1 MEGTSRRPSQPVMY
15 PRRSSSVDRG
25 MSSSMLS
32 RNSKH
37 FGHGSDSDRIG
48 SDAAASRPVVEWS
61 ENLSSP
67 LRAGSTSRPARSVLR
82 NLTPTDPELEDDW
95 PRPKI
100 HHVPGSYQ
108 TETGETDIDLTTPT
122 QYIEQS
128 YAAHDEYPWSEPIE
142 LEMAN
147 GQPKVLEAAQ
157 NSKAPMPQAAHSSSS
172 NLPLHSIREQS
183 SASTLKSIPST
194 KDARQPLQTARGK
207 AIDHASS
214 VERLI
219 SHRQDHDGHS
229 QTPNTH
235 IPESSPG
242 FEEGNPSFSSLPTQQ
257 IVELLNKL
265 PPLTQDMVEHLQAQ
279 YRSDS
284 PSASTDIVASNVG
297 NSSPSIYSRQ
307 SSIRLRARTISQKP
321 SVGSQIPLELVHDS
335 QDQENQFAPY
345 SEAEIRVVVDQKPS
359 SLDEVLTDLP
369 EQSLRLNAG
378 LPVVRP
384 VFAKDSGDFRSE
396 AARLKQS
403 PSLPSSN
410 DTNETTD
417 LTRLAA
423 QPRLYNKHSYQN
435 PSPVV
440 PLTGAKSPE
449 PRLHWMRQLLGKR
462 SLAALIEEAQ
472 SPNLTTRP
480 GYKLKYP
487 TVDDR
492 AISSADTTQGRE
504 VPETPVR
511 IQSHIKHAIEPDYS
525 TSMPPA
531 HLSRSE
537 SFGKVIVELESLL
550 KEALV
555 IAEKA
560 ADKKEQDRA
569 LEVYV
574 QDRLDPTSTIDSSPH
589 QQSSSHVT
597 PKMSFERGYE
607 AIDYAPR
614 TSGVAKQQGST
625 TTKEIEPSSSPQAK
639 FQQETLVLSG
649 PYRTGGVPRSPSALT
664 RGRNSHPRRA
674 ITYSPSSEHV
684 QQIMV
689 ERGIMPQTPSMEFLH
704 LKQEPAGL
712 QKETND
718 IIRAPPDAIVE
729 EPVHHISTKDWA
741 LPHRNRQYPEAI
753 AQPLPR
759 RPISMLLST
768 KESQIR
774 LYRKDRPVT
783 EAPPK
788 EEAQKFISLHGRPPI
803 QPRGSSIKSNRRS
816 VSEASVYHYETNC
829 SSSSVD
835 SVGEAY
841 VANFRTDGLR
851 QRVPTHSS
859 IMDGKREVP
868 GIGHG
873 MPPRQDTITS
883 FRGPASMENPPE
895 NNHRPNSNPGNYS
908 LKNRR
913 HYSVRGAQGFS
924 LSGSHRK
931 APIARDWSTTRKRF
945 VAAIACINTALMGL
959 IIGIY
964 AGEVPAIQYA
974 IVDENRYSILGNV
987 VFFIGLAI
995 PTLVFWPLPLLHGR
1009 KPYTLGALALLLA
1022 LQFPQAIAV
1031 GTTRSP
1037 YVATYRAILLLSR
1050 ALAGFVTGFAN
1061 INFKTTLLDLFGA
1074 SLMSGNP
1081 HGEMVILFDVRRH
1094 GGGMGLWLGIWTWCS
1109 IGSIGLGFTAGA
1121 LIISGLQVAW
1131 GFWITILL
1139 TLAVLLLNVVTP
1151 EVRRSPYRRSMAE
1164 VHMGAD
1170 VSRRIAKGEVMMHL
1184 HSTGPKYWW
1193 EEAMAGCVLCMRLLM
1208 QPGFVVLSLYLSW
1221 IYGQVVMIIILLG
1234 ALTSKYYLLQPEY
1247 VGLCVAAIPLGA
1259 LLAIPF
1265 QKASLFSRARH
1276 HPPRTDSMTFEKRV
1290 TWTSHLVRRVI
1301 FMIILPF
1308 AGLAYTLASGGP
1320 QIPIGIPVL
1329 FAGVIGF
1336 LSNLAIAECN
1346 GIIMETYDTSDLQP
1360 GMTGRPRR
1368 IVPENLHRKR
1378 TNFSCFPRVSAAFAI
1393 TQTFAFIIAA
1403 AATGTGGRVERA
1415 LGAQT
1420 ATAVVA
1426 SVLLVLTVLLVAVLV
1441 RFKVVQVVPTARV
1454 GTNVLGGPEDEWKP
1468 IIIGNPSGTT
1478 RRMSLLELGRWS
1490 RWSEIRRRN
1499 RLIKD

>member
-1 MEGTSRRPSQPVMY
+1 M
-15 PRRSSSVDRG
+15 DRG
-25 MSSSMLS
+25 MSSSM
-32 RNSKH
+32 RRHDSKN
-37 FGHGSDSDRIG
+37 FGYSSDSDRLG
-48 SDAAASRPVVEWS
+48 SNAAASKSGVERS
-61 ENLSSP
+61 KKLSSSFRP
-67 LRAGSTSRPARSVLR
+67 GSTSRTARSVLR
-82 NLTPTDPELEDDW
+82 NLTPTDPELEHDT
-95 PRPKI
+95 PRPRI
-100 HHVPGSYQ
+100 RHVPGSFQ
-108 TETGETDIDLTTPT
+108 TETEERDIDSITPA
-122 QYIEQS
+122 QCVGQS
-128 YAAHDEYPWSEPIE
+128 YAAHDDYPWSESIE
-142 LEMAN
+142 LEIAN
-147 GQPKVLEAAQ
+147 GKSKQTLEAATS
-157 NSKAPMPQAAHSSSS
+157 SKALPQAACSSCSD
-172 NLPLHSIREQS
+172 LPLPSIREQS
-183 SASTLKSIPST
+183 SQSTLKSISST
-194 KDARQPLQTARGK
+194 KDARQPLQTAPDG
-207 AIDHASS
+207 AVGSASDI
-214 VERLI
+214 RPLLL
-219 SHRQDHDGHS
+219 HLQNQGGPS
-229 QTPNTH
+229 QVPNTH
-235 IPESSPG
+235 FPESSAG
-242 FEEGNPSFSSLPTQQ
+242 FEEGKPSVSSLPNQQ
-257 IVELLNKL
+257 IVELLTKL
-265 PPLTQDMVEHLQAQ
+265 PPLTQDMIEHLQAQ
-279 YRSDS
+279 YRSNS
-284 PSASTDIVASNVG
+284 SSSTADIVASNIG
-297 NSSPSIYSRQ
+297 NSSPSVYSRQ
-307 SSIRLRARTISQKP
+307 SSIRLKARDISQTP
-321 SVGSQIPLELVHDS
+321 SIGSHVPLELVHDP
-335 QDQENQFAPY
+335 QDQENQFVSH
-345 SEAEIRVVVDQKPS
+345 SEADLRVVEDQKPS
-359 SLDEVLTDLP
+359 SPNEVLTDLP
-369 EQSLRLNAG
+369 EQSLRPNTG
-378 LPVVRP
+378 LPVVGP
-384 VFAKDSGDFRSE
+384 IIAKETGDFRSE
-396 AARLKQS
+396 AARLQQS
-403 PSLPSSN
+403 PSLPSST
-410 DTNETTD
+410 DTNEMAD
-417 LTRLAA
+417 LTRLAV

-435 PSPVV
+435 PNPVV
-440 PLTGAKSPE
+440 PLAGAKGSE

-472 SPNLTTRP
+472 SPNLTARP

-492 AISSADTTQGRE
+492 ARSSAEPAQERE
-504 VPETPVR
+504 ELETPTDT
-511 IQSHIKHAIEPDYS
+511 IHPHLKHATEPHYS
-525 TSMPPA
+525 SSLQSA
-531 HLSRSE
+531 HLNRTD
-537 SFGKVIVELESLL
+537 SFGRVIGELESIL

-560 ADKKEQDRA
+560 ADKKEQERA
-569 LEVYV
+569 LAVPV
-574 QDRLDPTSTIDSSPH
+574 QNPPDPPRTTDCSRH
-589 QQSSSHVT
+589 QQPGNNVQ
-597 PKMSFERGYE
+597 PKMSFERGSE
-607 AIDYAPR
+607 AIDFAPR
-614 TSGVAKQQGST
+614 TSAVAKHQGLTTPKESGSSAST
-625 TTKEIEPSSSPQAK
+625 QVKS
-639 FQQETLVLSG
+639 QQEPWVVSG
-649 PYRTGGVPRSPSALT
+649 PSRTGGIPRSPSALT
-664 RGRNSHPRRA
+664 RHGNSRPRRD
-674 ITYSPSSEHV
+674 ITYSPASEHV

-689 ERGIMPQTPSMEFLH
+689 ERGIMPQTPGMDFLH
-704 LKQEPAGL
+704 AEREPAFL
-712 QKETND
+712 HEEPND
-718 IIRAPPDAIVE
+718 TTRALPDAIVE
-729 EPVHHISTKDWA
+729 EPIHHISTKDWA

-759 RPISMLLST
+759 RPISTLLST
-768 KESQIR
+768 KESQIH
-774 LYRKDRPVT
+774 LHRKERPAT
-783 EAPPK
+783 EAQPK
-788 EEAQKFISLHGRPPI
+788 EEVQKFISLCSRPPI
-803 QPRGSSIKSNRRS
+803 QPRGSSIKSYRRS
-816 VSEASVYHYETNC
+816 ISEAPVYHYETNC

-841 VANFRTDGLR
+841 IANFRNDGLR

-859 IMDGKREVP
+859 MMDGQRVVA
-868 GIGHG
+868 GIGPE

-883 FRGPASMENPPE
+883 LRGPASIEHPSGNSHTPNANPA
-895 NNHRPNSNPGNYS
+895 NYS

-924 LSGSHRK
+924 LRGSHPK

-945 VAAIACINTALMGL
+945 VAGIACLNTALMGL

-974 IVDENRYSILGNV
+974 IVDENHYSILGNV

-1009 KPYTLGALALLLA
+1009 KPYTISALALLLA

-1050 ALAGFVTGFAN
+1050 ALAGFVMGFAS

-1081 HGEMVILFDVRRH
+1081 HGEMVILYDVRRH
-1094 GGGMGLWLGIWTWCS
+1094 GGGMGIWLGIWTWCS

-1164 VHMGAD
+1164 VHMGSD

-1184 HSTGPKYWW
+1184 YSTGPKYWW
-1193 EEAMAGCVLCMRLLM
+1193 EEVMAGCVLCKRMLM

-1221 IYGQVVMIIILLG
+1221 IYGQVVMVIILLG
-1234 ALTSKYYLLQPEY
+1234 ALTSKYYRLHSEY
-1247 VGLCVAAIPLGA
+1247 VGLCVAVIPLGA

-1290 TWTSHLVRRVI
+1290 SWTSHLVRRVV

-1329 FAGVIGF
+1329 FAGLIGF

-1368 IVPENLHRKR
+1368 IIPENLHRKR
-1378 TNFSCFPRVSAAFAI
+1378 TNFSCFPRISAAFAI
-1393 TQTFAFIIAA
+1393 TQTFAFVIAA

-1426 SVLLVLTVLLVAVLV
+1426 SILLVLTILLVAVLV

>member
-1 MEGTSRRPSQPVMY
+1 MEGISRRPSQAFMY

-25 MSSSMLS
+25 MSSSML
-32 RNSKH
+32 RRDSKA
-37 FGHGSDSDRIG
+37 FGYGSDNDRII
-48 SDAAASRPVVEWS
+48 SDAAASKPPVDWS
-61 ENLSSP
+61 KYLSNP

-82 NLTPTDPELEDDW
+82 NLTPTEPELEDE
-95 PRPKI
+95 RPHLKI
-100 HHVPGSYQ
+100 LHVPGSYQ
-108 TETGETDIDLTTPT
+108 TETGETETGSTTPR
-122 QYIEQS
+122 QYIEHS
-128 YAAHDEYPWSEPIE
+128 YAAHHEHPWFDPIE
-142 LEMAN
+142 QQLPN
-147 GQPKVLEAAQ
+147 GQPEQALEAAE
-157 NSKAPMPQAAHSSSS
+157 NSKAPMPEVAHDNHSD
-172 NLPLHSIREQS
+172 LALHSIREQS
-183 SASTLKSIPST
+183 SDSTLKSISSK
-194 KDARQPLQTARGK
+194 KDARQPFQTASGK
-207 AIDHASS
+207 TIDSASFVQPLNS
-214 VERLI
+214 R
-219 SHRQDHDGHS
+219 RQDHGGHR
-229 QTPNTH
+229 QNPETH

-242 FEEGNPSFSSLPTQQ
+242 FEEGKPSFSSLPTQQ
-257 IVELLNKL
+257 IVELLSKL
-265 PPLTQDMVEHLQAQ
+265 PPLTQDMIEHLQAQ

-297 NSSPSIYSRQ
+297 NSSPSVYSRR
-307 SSIRLRARTISQKP
+307 SSIRLKTRNISQRP
-321 SVGSQIPLELVHDS
+321 SVGSQFPLELVHDS
-335 QDQENQFAPY
+335 QDQENQFLSH
-345 SEAEIRVVVDQKPS
+345 SEAEVRVAEDQKPS
-359 SLDEVLTDLP
+359 SPNEALTHLP
-369 EQSLRLNAG
+369 EQSLGPNTGPAVERS
-378 LPVVRP
+378 
-384 VFAKDSGDFRSE
+384 VFGKDSGDFRSE
-396 AARLKQS
+396 AARLQQS
-403 PSLPSSN
+403 PSMPSSS

-417 LTRLAA
+417 LTRLTV

-440 PLTGAKSPE
+440 PLTGAKNLE

-472 SPNLTTRP
+472 SPKLTARP

-487 TVDDR
+487 TVGDR
-492 AISSADTTQGRE
+492 TRPSGETTQERE
-504 VPETPVR
+504 ELETPTER
-511 IQSHIKHAIEPDYS
+511 IQSNIKHAMEPDYS
-525 TSMPPA
+525 TSLPPA
-531 HLSRSE
+531 HLNRSE
-537 SFGKVIVELESLL
+537 SFGRVIIELESLL
-550 KEALV
+550 KEALI

-569 LEVYV
+569 VEVYV
-574 QDRLDPTSTIDSSPH
+574 QNCVDPTSTTDSSRH
-589 QQSSSHVT
+589 RQSSSHIE
-597 PKMSFERGYE
+597 PKMSFERGNE
-607 AIDYAPR
+607 AMDYVPR
-614 TSGVAKQQGST
+614 TMGVAKHQGFT
-625 TTKEIEPSSSPQAK
+625 ATKETGPSSSLQEK
-639 FQQETLVLSG
+639 LQQETLAVSG
-649 PYRTGGVPRSPSALT
+649 PRQTGGIPRSPSART
-664 RGRNSHPRRA
+664 RHRNRQA
-674 ITYSPSSEHV
+674 VTYSPASEHV

-704 LKQEPAGL
+704 LKQERAVL
-712 QKETND
+712 ENETSD
-718 IIRAPPDAIVE
+718 TARALPNTIAE
-729 EPVHHISTKDWA
+729 ETIHHISTKDWA
-741 LPHRNRQYPEAI
+741 LPRRNRQYPEAI

-759 RPISMLLST
+759 RPNSMLLSS
-768 KESQIR
+768 KESQIH
-774 LYRKDRPVT
+774 LHRKERPVT

-788 EEAQKFISLHGRPPI
+788 EEVQTFISLHHRPPI

-841 VANFRTDGLR
+841 IANFRNDGLR
-851 QRVPTHSS
+851 QRVPAHSS
-859 IMDGKREVP
+859 TMDGQRPVSGSGP
-868 GIGHG
+868 G

-883 FRGPASMENPPE
+883 FRGPASMENPPA
-895 NNHRPNSNPGNYS
+895 NSSNPNADAGNYS
-908 LKNRR
+908 LKNRH
-913 HYSVRGAQGFS
+913 HYSFRGAQGFS

-974 IVDENRYSILGNV
+974 IVDENHYSILGNV

-1050 ALAGFVTGFAN
+1050 ALAGFVMGFAN

-1121 LIISGLQVAW
+1121 LIISSLQVAW

-1139 TLAVLLLNVVTP
+1139 TLVVLLLNVVTP

-1164 VHMGAD
+1164 VHMGSD

-1193 EEAMAGCVLCMRLLM
+1193 EEAMAGCVLCMRMLM

-1221 IYGQVVMIIILLG
+1221 IYGQVVMVIILLG
-1234 ALTSKYYLLQPEY
+1234 ALTSKYYRFQPEY

-1320 QIPIGIPVL
+1320 QIPIVIPVL

-1368 IVPENLHRKR
+1368 IIPENLHRKR

-1393 TQTFAFIIAA
+1393 TQTFAFVIAA